1 MTYNLPT
8 QAFKL
13 ILQYCDDRIERK
25 QRYNHRYLVKM
36 LSRLYKVY
44 KILEMDKRSRY
55 HQSPITVKKIVIYY
69 NLRDKFEQKKG

>member
-1 MTYNLPT
+1 MTYNLPP

-13 ILQYCDDRIERK
+13 ILQYCDDRIKRK

-36 LSRLYKVY
+36 LSILYKVY
-44 KILEMDKRSRY
+44 KTLEMDKRSRY
-55 HQSPITVKKIVIYY
+55 HQSPISVKKIVIYY